1 MPPLAENDFFY
12 RFYTIQLEISMRF
25 PKNHGKLP
33 PITDL
38 TVCQAEKTEYNV
50 REISWHLPER
60 ISKML
65 FPIHKPAMKRTCI
78 LIWIAAILL
87 SACGQAKGTTETET
101 EPGTDTEAVVET
113 EAETETTRMDVDD
126 GLPEADFEDRS
137 YRIVSY
143 DYIICLLY
151 TSDAADD

>member
-1 MPPLAENDFFY
+1 MFF
-12 RFYTIQLEISMRF
+12 S
-25 PKNHGKLP
+25 
-33 PITDL
+33 
-38 TVCQAEKTEYNV
+38 
-50 REISWHLPER
+50 
-60 ISKML
+60 
-65 FPIHKPAMKRTCI
+65 IHKHTMKRTCI

-87 SACGQAKGTTETET
+87 SACGQAKETTGTET

-143 DYIICLLY
+143 DYIMDDY
-151 TSDAADD
+151 DAEEMNGSLVNDAIYNRNLTVGNDSMSKSSQTAI